1 MKASVPPSALRPPV
15 SLGTGVGADVEQGAT
30 GPLLAPCQQMGNKTS
45 LPSADMKLSRSLNT
59 MSSKVASQQFLHWH
73 IWQRGQR
80 KGFSSSLF
88 GALREVPWHSD
99 HAGMSLW
106 GISFPVKRKSNI
118 SNRGPKNEDRGRR
131 WCLCWGSLIALV
143 MSQELQSPSL
153 GFVGPCCACTHSAS
167 IICTLQQM
175 NLLSSVSAGLFW
187 GLRPSSLSL

>member
-1 MKASVPPSALRPPV
+1 
-15 SLGTGVGADVEQGAT
+15 
-30 GPLLAPCQQMGNKTS
+30 
-45 LPSADMKLSRSLNT
+45 MKLSRSLNT

-187 GLRPSSLSL
+187 GLRPSSLSLWCAPGALNNCPAFLHLMCEVPLLLYH

>member
-1 MKASVPPSALRPPV
+1 
-15 SLGTGVGADVEQGAT
+15 
-30 GPLLAPCQQMGNKTS
+30 
-45 LPSADMKLSRSLNT
+45 MKLSRSLNT
-59 MSSKVASQQFLHWH
+59 MSSKVASQEFLHWH

-99 HAGMSLW
+99 HAGMSHCGFIVW
-106 GISFPVKRKSNI
+106 KGNQTEAPRT
-118 SNRGPKNEDRGRR
+118 RTRGRR

-153 GFVGPCCACTHSAS
+153 GFVGPCWACTHSAS

-187 GLRPSSLSL
+187 GLRPSSLSLWCAPGALNNCPAFLHLMCEVPLLLYH